1 MAQFC
6 TVTRVLSAAHI
17 DGFDEDA
24 NPDIH
29 PVQGEVTFTPLIPE
43 GDAIH
48 LFEDGRP
55 KTIVPLPIKTRIS
68 DGVIFHRGESSI
80 KLLAG
85 GDRMNPPK
93 LYWRASFA
101 HMQSNGIPFKLKPI
115 VFEAIPDGTV
125 DLTAVAPVVGI
136 DPPTAKG
143 RDGDVITD
151 VKAEGPNIVVTV
163 KDADGV
169 TQSYQISI
177 SQAVKAIAN
186 DAVTRTE
193 KAAES
198 ATLSR
203 QQSEASASSALASA
217 TAAAE
222 SVSGAKESELRVASS
237 ISEAANSAASAK
249 QSAESAASSSSAAQA
264 SESAARNSEHAAAGH
279 AETAKASVNAVSKSA
294 SDASASA
301 SNAAESASAAARSAS
316 QSTEGADTA
325 TAQAVAAAESAKI
338 ANTDA
343 ARATSEADRAS
354 ASAERATEIA
364 VGTIPGATTESRG
377 TVKLAGDLAGSA
389 DTPTVPG
396 LSTKVN
402 ASDASE
408 GSEAGTIAK
417 RGPQAQIAVGLNP
430 PTDSSAASRA
440 YVTALRSGLSEYPN
454 ERVDVGAL
462 VVQNRAGL
470 EPSHPYSDPS
480 PEEVTAVEAAVNA
493 LMRGDTVVAPAGTEV
508 LYGWDESAKRAVRV
522 LRSVPGNGKY
532 WGLWVFPVG
541 EPVTGVIEAPHPV
554 FDAGSDDIAVE
565 VWRRS
570 PMGTVLAVAGS
581 HRTNPD
587 GTDPRDVCKNKNS
600 MWHKVTTSIAQPG
613 LPELQLHGFGDDS
626 LPGVGAVISS
636 GSSPLSAGVIRL
648 DRFLSAAGV
657 ATARQWD
664 GSATKLIGMLNAQG
678 DAAAVRGNAF
688 CHVEMS
694 NTTRTA
700 GRESFVKGVT
710 ASRFLDGRNAT
721 LLTNEFPMP
730 VGSVNSR
737 GESATAAR
745 ADHSHRLVQNDP
757 QDGEIVARDSGGWRS
772 IPAKQVVAT
781 GGGYVKPDSG
791 IPSTDLAQ
799 DLKDMKAS
807 VDAAT
812 YSATANTLMKR
823 TSTGAVS
830 VADPTASVH
839 AANKKY
845 VDGIAAAKA
854 DVVGGQIPTSQ
865 LPAVALTKPQVVSD
879 RAGMLALTAQEGDV
893 AVITAGVDKG
903 TYMLGGGASTTFESW
918 VKLSTPDGGVT
929 SVNGQTG
936 VVNLNAAN
944 VGAAPTSH
952 QHTAST
958 VTTSSGSTVQSALD
972 SLSSG
977 LSAKLDSSQA
987 TGFASLY
994 KAYDF
999 AYSTRS
1005 TISTSGANLAWK
1017 KLYPDRDSNA
1027 YDGIGFATGL
1037 WMVNVSIA
1045 FDSFYNAKYAVKLVG
1060 GTGSVLG
1067 YEVSSG
1073 DSSWDTV
1080 KQHTFIVD
1088 NTSGTES
1095 SFTVNFTGS
1104 ATAYVGIN
1112 RNNGVRNQLT
1122 ITKLA

>member
-43 GDAIH
+43 GDAIQ
-48 LFEDGRP
+48 LFEDGHP

-93 LYWRASFA
+93 LYWRATFD

-198 ATLSR
+198 ATVSR
-203 QQSEASASSALASA
+203 QQSEASASSAQTSA

-222 SVSGAKESELRVASS
+222 SASRAKESELRVASS
-237 ISEAANSAASAK
+237 ISEAADSAASAK

-264 SESAARNSEHAAAGH
+264 SESAAKNSEHAAAGH
-279 AETAKASVNAVSKSA
+279 AETAKASVNAVAKSA

-301 SNAAESASAAARSAS
+301 SNAARSAS

-325 TAQAVAAAESAKI
+325 TAQAAAAAESAKT

-402 ASDASE
+402 ASDVSE

-664 GSATKLIGMLNAQG
+664 GSTTKLIGMLNAQG

-694 NTTRTA
+694 NTTRTT

-721 LLTNEFPMP
+721 LLTNEYPKP
-730 VGSVNSR
+730 VGSANSR

-745 ADHSHRLVQNDP
+745 ADHTHRLVQNDP

-772 IPAKQVVAT
+772 IPASQVVT
-781 GGGYVKPDSG
+781 SGGGYVKPSAG

-799 DLKDMKAS
+799 DLKDMKAT

-845 VDGIAAAKA
+845 VDGIAATKA
-854 DVVGGQIPTSQ
+854 DLANGQVPTSQ
-865 LPAVALTKPQVVSD
+865 LPAVALTKPQVVAD
-879 RAGMLALTAQEGDV
+879 RSAMLKLTAEEGDV

-903 TYMLGGGASTTFESW
+903 TYMLGSGSSTAYESW

-936 VVNLNAAN
+936 VVNLSARD
-944 VGAAPTSH
+944 VGAASADDLAGKADG
-952 QHTAST
+952 Q
-958 VTTSSGSTVQSALD
+958 SSYE
-972 SLSSG
+972 
-977 LSAKLDSSQA
+977 K
-987 TGFASLY
+987 TG
-994 KAYDF
+994 
-999 AYSTRS
+999 
-1005 TISTSGANLAWK
+1005 
-1017 KLYPDRDSNA
+1017 
-1027 YDGIGFATGL
+1027 
-1037 WMVNVSIA
+1037 
-1045 FDSFYNAKYAVKLVG
+1045 
-1060 GTGSVLG
+1060 
-1067 YEVSSG
+1067 
-1073 DSSWDTV
+1073 DTV
-1080 KQHTFIVD
+1080 ARRWTDGTLQVGEPKSGYHAATKKYVDTALGGLKIVKGAPPSNPD
-1088 NTSGTES
+1088 PNTL
-1095 SFTVNFTGS
+1095 
-1104 ATAYVGIN
+1104 YVE
-1112 RNNGVRNQLT
+1112 V
-1122 ITKLA
+1122 